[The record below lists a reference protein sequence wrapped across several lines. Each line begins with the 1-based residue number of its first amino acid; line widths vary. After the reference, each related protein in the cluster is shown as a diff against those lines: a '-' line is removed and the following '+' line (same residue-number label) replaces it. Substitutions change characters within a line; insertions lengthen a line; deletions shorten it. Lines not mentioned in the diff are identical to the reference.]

1 MFLTKWKDRVKQ
13 QQWNSFLVENFLNLS
28 LLSQPKIEYLSLV
41 RTSFSFKQQKLL
53 SVEERKTLRMQ
64 ELFSRSK
71 NEELIT
77 KFATE
82 KELNLSRVSSWLKL
96 WKEVRKDSNL
106 RRKKILRLD
115 LVDRELKLVLGRLTR
130 KLTIQLQET
139 PEIFPNRQVTE
150 YV

>member
-1 MFLTKWKDRVKQ
+1 
-13 QQWNSFLVENFLNLS
+13 
-28 LLSQPKIEYLSLV
+28 
-41 RTSFSFKQQKLL
+41 
-53 SVEERKTLRMQ
+53 MQ